1 MTTANMPT
9 CSPTCWV
16 LSCRRIL
23 EQLALKEQPACSLL
37 SKIPGS
43 LKTYIHSWKHLSDVG
58 VQLQAAREL
67 MQLEAEAAGR
77 MPAWQPVQQLSIQ
90 EEGEVADGDI
100 SSHLLPGETADEE
113 LLQGLLEDDR
123 AANGAEPGA
132 DGDKQLELVQQQQQR
147 RGEEG
152 AALEERQDQG
162 AGGAEEY
169 AGMDDGLGLLLAEA
183 SAGSELLPGEGG
195 ADAAAAGSSGPERTV
210 RASHS
215 LYRLVLKAPALEV
228 HLHGKV
234 YYNYPLCPPVFAVTK
249 MLDTSSRSDPTPLCD
264 VNEALKLQQQVRC
277 GRKAPLTACRQPRC
291 STHVWCDA
299 VV

>member
-1 MTTANMPT
+1 
-9 CSPTCWV
+9 
-16 LSCRRIL
+16 
-23 EQLALKEQPACSLL
+23 LALKEQPACSLL

-43 LKTYIHSWKHLSDVG
+43 LKTYIHSWKHLSDMG

-77 MPAWQPVQQLSIQ
+77 MPAWQPAQQLSIQ
-90 EEGEVADGDI
+90 EEGEVADGGDI
-100 SSHLLPGETADEE
+100 TSYLLPGETADAE

-132 DGDKQLELVQQQQQR
+132 DGDKQLALVQQQQQQLHM
-147 RGEEG
+147 GEEG
-152 AALEERQDQG
+152 EAPEERQSQG

-169 AGMDDGLGLLLAEA
+169 AGMDDGLGLLLTEP

-195 ADAAAAGSSGPERTV
+195 ADAAAAGSGGPERAL

-264 VNEALKLQQQVRC
+264 VNEALKLQQQVRARYGQHADSRAAAHRVFC
-277 GRKAPLTACRQPRC
+277 C
-291 STHVWCDA
+291 
-299 VV
+299 

>member
-1 MTTANMPT
+1 MIHDYMKSTTNIPT
-9 CSPTCWV
+9 CLV

-23 EQLALKEQPACSLL
+23 EHLALKEQPACSLL

-67 MQLEAEAAGR
+67 MQLEAEAAGQR
-77 MPAWQPVQQLSIQ
+77 MPAWQPVQLSIQ
-90 EEGEVADGDI
+90 EEGEVEDGDI

-123 AANGAEPGA
+123 APNGAEPGA
-132 DGDKQLELVQQQQQR
+132 GGVKQQQHG
-147 RGEEG
+147 RGEED
-152 AALEERQDQG
+152 AALEERQGQG
-162 AGGAEEY
+162 GGGAEEY
-169 AGMDDGLGLLLAEA
+169 AGMDDGLGALLAEA

-195 ADAAAAGSSGPERTV
+195 ADAAATGSSGPERAV

-234 YYNYPLCPPVFAVTK
+234 YYHYPLCPPVFAVTK
-249 MLDTSSRSDPTPLCD
+249 MLDTSSRSDPVPLCD

-277 GRKAPLTACRQPRC
+277 GWRAPLTACRQPRC
-291 STHVWCDA
+291 STQRVMP
-299 VV
+299 